1 MHLNWSTYKPTIA
14 PPPSPPRS
22 HMMSGSLWVS
32 KASNNSWLG
41 IYCLFESGYIHTD
54 SISYLTLG
62 LSSGISCG
70 ENVSAAPILSA
81 PCDMWTS
88 DRFAFCWILL
98 DIGYYWI
105 LLDIIGCY
113 WILLDVNGGHLVTCE
128 PPIGLLVA
136 GYFFWTSARFACW
149 WIWQLWST
157 LLHRDPRPFLLPA
170 SFFAIAPEASSDDS
184 HQRWPGLNCL
194 MPETVSYHKQFHTN
208 HHSKDFKI
216 CLFHNWCPGVGL
228 WREGLGRAVFHLLF
242 DPQSSG
248 WGESPESGPQDEVPF
263 QLFNLTYPHQSWHLH
278 SNMLKQ
284 REYSST
290 VSLDSG
296 VLVLGG

>member
-1 MHLNWSTYKPTIA
+1 
-14 PPPSPPRS
+14 
-22 HMMSGSLWVS
+22 MMSGSLWVS

-81 PCDMWTS
+81 PCDIWTS
-88 DRFAFCWILL
+88 
-98 DIGYYWI
+98 
-105 LLDIIGCY
+105 
-113 WILLDVNGGHLVTCE
+113 N
-128 PPIGLLVA
+128 
-136 GYFFWTSARFACW
+136 RFACW
-149 WIWQLWST
+149 WVWQLWST
-157 LLHRDPRPFLLPA
+157 LLHRDLGPFLLSA
-170 SFFAIAPEASSDDS
+170 SFFAIAPEAPSDDS
-184 HQRWPGLNCL
+184 HQRWTGLNCQKRDQ
-194 MPETVSYHKQFHTN
+194 PQKSYTN

-248 WGESPESGPQDEVPF
+248 WGALSTF
-263 QLFNLTYPHQSWHLH
+263 HLLFLLDHFSASRILT
-278 SNMLKQ
+278 
-284 REYSST
+284 RAG
-290 VSLDSG
+290 SLTQTC
-296 VLVLGG
+296 